1 LAPHSE
7 LRHFFEVLGEFLGR
21 YGIFLAIWVLAV
33 VLQVRRYGQWRER
46 VRQISDPALTPDWS
60 DRRSSFGG
68 EIRGNWQGRAA
79 SLRWYP
85 SGDKNRR
92 AIEAALVTPTPG
104 RFLIERAETDLL
116 TRQLHFGAPP
126 VVTPIDPTDRRFRI
140 RSTDRTL
147 TDRLLS
153 DARARDAI
161 AGALAGPS
169 DLVSLSRGRFVVR
182 RRLEPSNALEPAVAQ
197 SLTALREMARVLG

>member
-1 LAPHSE
+1 ML
-7 LRHFFEVLGEFLGR
+7 
-21 YGIFLAIWVLAV
+21 V
-33 VLQVRRYGQWRER
+33 VILQIRRYGQWRGR

-68 EIRGNWQGRAA
+68 EIRGTWQGRAA

-85 SGDKNRR
+85 SGDKTRR
-92 AIEAALVTPTPG
+92 AIEAALATPTPG

-116 TRQLHFGAPP
+116 MRQFHFGAPP
-126 VVTPIDPTDRRFRI
+126 VVTPIDPTDGRFRI

-147 TDRLLS
+147 TDRLLA
-153 DARARDAI
+153 DASARDAI
-161 AGALAGPS
+161 AGALAGPA
-169 DLVSLSRGRFVVR
+169 DQVSLSRGRFVVR
-182 RRLEPSNALEPAVAQ
+182 RRLELTEAEADAPASAVAP